1 MSCCVDTCSYV
12 PKYALIR
19 QEPGPPSSEKKL
31 HKSREEM
38 EQDSTYTH
46 KNLSRNTHT
55 HAHKYV
61 CIYSIIYTTWL

>member
-55 HAHKYV
+55 
-61 CIYSIIYTTWL
+61 CS